1 MNFDLEQTD
10 ALLNTTRAV
19 RKRLDF
25 ERHVP
30 DELILR
36 CIELAEQAPSGGDIS
51 SRRWLVVRDQEIKKQ
66 LADFY
71 RAAGGSSII
80 ETAEQ
85 RSGSDHPKQKGLE
98 SAAHLAA
105 NLERVPALVLATVWG
120 VHDGSGKPGLFDSV
134 IQAAW
139 SFCLAL
145 RSRAVSYTH
154 LTLPTKA

>member
-71 RAAGGSSII
+71 R
-80 ETAEQ
+80 
-85 RSGSDHPKQKGLE
+85 
-98 SAAHLAA
+98 
-105 NLERVPALVLATVWG
+105 
-120 VHDGSGKPGLFDSV
+120 
-134 IQAAW
+134 
-139 SFCLAL
+139 
-145 RSRAVSYTH
+145 
-154 LTLPTKA
+154 